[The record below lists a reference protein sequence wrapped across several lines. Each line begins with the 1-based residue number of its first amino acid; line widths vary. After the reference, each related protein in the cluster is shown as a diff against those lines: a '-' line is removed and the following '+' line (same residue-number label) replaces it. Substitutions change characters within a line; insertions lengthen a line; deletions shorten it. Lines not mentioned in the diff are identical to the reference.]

1 MRMSHSGE
9 GRSPELKRVY
19 QMWQRV
25 LSDRG
30 SDLTTMRDTVE
41 EFYRA
46 NFRLAED
53 VEVEAVFAPVP
64 GLWITTPAG
73 RSRSILYF
81 HGGGYALGSPR
92 AHAEMASW
100 IARAAQARV
109 FVLDYR
115 RAPEYRFPAALEDAL
130 LAYRWMVNSG
140 ADPRT
145 IAVGGDSAGGGLTLA
160 LLTTLR
166 DRGEPLPSS
175 AVCISPWVDLA
186 MTGESIVSRAALDPL
201 LTREGLRQFADWYLG
216 GQDAR
221 NPLASPLYADLR
233 GLPPLLV
240 QVGTSE
246 ILLDDAVRLSER
258 ARAAGVRVTLTKY
271 EDMPHVWHVFASFL
285 PEGREAG
292 REIGEFV
299 MQHSRRAAAA
309 TQAAPPR

>member
-1 MRMSHSGE
+1 MSHSGE
-9 GRSPELKRVY
+9 GRSPQLKRVY

-41 EFYRA
+41 EFYRS
-46 NFRLAED
+46 NFHLAED
-53 VEVEAVFAPVP
+53 VQVEAVFTPVP

-81 HGGGYALGSPR
+81 HGGGYALGSSR

-109 FVLDYR
+109 LVLDYR

-140 ADPRT
+140 TDLRAIT
-145 IAVGGDSAGGGLTLA
+145 VAGDSAGGGITLA

-186 MTGESIVSRAALDPL
+186 MTGESIVSKAALDPL
-201 LTREGLRQFADWYLG
+201 LTRESLRQFADWYLG

-221 NPLASPLYADLR
+221 NPLVSPLHADLR
-233 GLPPLLV
+233 GLPPLLI

-246 ILLDDAVRLSER
+246 ILLDDAVRLTDR
-258 ARAAGVRVTLTKY
+258 ARAAGVKVTLTQY

-285 PEGREAG
+285 PEAREAD

-299 MQHSRRAAAA
+299 MQHSLRAAAA

>member
-1 MRMSHSGE
+1 MRGSGE

-19 QMWQRV
+19 QMWEQV

-41 EFYRA
+41 DFYRA

-53 VEVEAVFAPVP
+53 VEVEAVFAPVS

-81 HGGGYALGSPR
+81 HGGGYALGSSR
-92 AHAEMASW
+92 AYAEMTSW

-109 FVLDYR
+109 FVVDYR

-130 LAYRWMVNSG
+130 LAYRWTVSSG

-145 IAVGGDSAGGGLTLA
+145 IVVAGDSAGGGLTLA
-160 LLTTLR
+160 LLTSLR
-166 DRGEPLPSS
+166 DRGEPLPSC
-175 AVCISPWVDLA
+175 AICISPWVDLE

-201 LTREGLRQFADWYLG
+201 LTREGLQQFADWYLG

-221 NPLASPLYADLR
+221 NPLVSPLHADLQ
-233 GLPPLLV
+233 GLPPLLI

-246 ILLDDAVRLSER
+246 ILLDDALRLRER
-258 ARAAGVRVTLTKY
+258 ARAAGVNVTLTKY
-271 EDMPHVWHVFASFL
+271 QDMPHVWHVFASFL
-285 PEGREAG
+285 PEGREAD
-292 REIGEFV
+292 REIGNFV

-309 TQAAPPR
+309 TQAGPTR

>member
-1 MRMSHSGE
+1 MK
-9 GRSPELKRVY
+9 RSAELKSVY
-19 QMWQRV
+19 EMWARV

-41 EFYRA
+41 DFYRT

-53 VEVEAVFAPVP
+53 VEVEAVFTPVP

-81 HGGGYALGSPR
+81 HGGGYALGSAK
-92 AHAEMASW
+92 AHAEMTSW

-130 LAYRWMVNSG
+130 LAYRWILNSG
-140 ADPRT
+140 DDPRT
-145 IAVGGDSAGGGLTLA
+145 LSVMGDSAGGGLTLA
-160 LLTTLR
+160 LLTSLR
-166 DRGEPLPSS
+166 DRGLPLPSS
-175 AVCISPWVDLA
+175 AVCISPWVDLE
-186 MTGESIVSRAALDPL
+186 MSGESIESRAALDPL
-201 LTREGLRQFADWYLG
+201 LTRDGLQQFADWYLG
-216 GQDAR
+216 GEDAR

-233 GLPPLLV
+233 DLPPLLI

-246 ILLDDAVRLSER
+246 ILLDDALRLEQR
-258 ARAAGVRVTLTKY
+258 ARAAGVKVALSTY

-285 PEGREAG
+285 PQARQAAG
-292 REIGEFV
+292 EIGDFV
-299 MQHSRRAAAA
+299 LQHGRRAAAA
-309 TQAAPPR
+309 SQTGHPR

>member
-1 MRMSHSGE
+1 MSRSGE
-9 GRSPELKRVY
+9 ERSPELKRVY
-19 QMWQRV
+19 CMWERV

-30 SDLTTMRDTVE
+30 SDLTNMRDTVE

-46 NFRLAED
+46 NFHLAED
-53 VEVEAVFAPVP
+53 VEVEAVFTPVP

-115 RAPEYRFPAALEDAL
+115 RAPEYRFPAALEDAM
-130 LAYRWMVNSG
+130 LAYRSVVNSG
-140 ADPRT
+140 ADPRA
-145 IAVGGDSAGGGLTLA
+145 IAVAGDSAGGGLTLA
-160 LLTTLR
+160 LLTWLR

-175 AVCISPWVDLA
+175 AVCISPWVDLE
-186 MTGESIVSRAALDPL
+186 MTGESIGSRAALDPL
-201 LTREGLRQFADWYLG
+201 LTREGLQQFADWYLG

-221 NPLASPLYADLR
+221 NPLVSPLHADLQ
-233 GLPPLLV
+233 GLPPLLI

-246 ILLDDAVRLSER
+246 ILLDDALRLAER
-258 ARAAGVRVTLTKY
+258 ARVAGVNVTLSKY

-285 PEGREAG
+285 PEARQAD

-299 MQHSRRAAAA
+299 MRHSRRAAAA

>member
-1 MRMSHSGE
+1 MSRAE
-9 GRSPELKRVY
+9 ENRSPELQRVY
-19 QMWQRV
+19 QMWARV

-41 EFYRA
+41 EFYRK

-53 VEVEAVFAPVP
+53 VEVEAVFDPVP
-64 GLWITTPAG
+64 GLWISTPAG
-73 RSRSILYF
+73 RSRSLLYF
-81 HGGGYALGSPR
+81 HGGGYALGSSR

-140 ADPRT
+140 TDPRSL
-145 IAVGGDSAGGGLTLA
+145 AVGGDSAGGGLTLA
-160 LLTTLR
+160 LLVSLR

-175 AVCISPWVDLA
+175 AVCISPWVDLE
-186 MTGESIVSRAALDPL
+186 MTGASIVSKAEVDPL
-201 LTREGLRQFADWYLG
+201 LSRAGLQQFADWYLG
-216 GQDAR
+216 GQSAR
-221 NPLASPLYADLR
+221 QPLVSPLHADLR
-233 GLPPLLV
+233 ELPPLLI

-246 ILLDDAVRLSER
+246 ILLDDAVRLAER
-258 ARAAGVRVTLTKY
+258 ARAAGVRVTLQQY

-285 PEGREAG
+285 PEGREAA
-292 REIGEFV
+292 REIGDFV
-299 MQHSRRAAAA
+299 LQHSRRAAAA
-309 TQAAPPR
+309 TQTPPR

>member
-1 MRMSHSGE
+1 
-9 GRSPELKRVY
+9 
-19 QMWQRV
+19 
-25 LSDRG
+25 
-30 SDLTTMRDTVE
+30 
-41 EFYRA
+41 
-46 NFRLAED
+46 

-73 RSRSILYF
+73 CSRSILYF
-81 HGGGYALGSPR
+81 HGGGYALGSSR
-92 AHAEMASW
+92 AHAEMTSW
-100 IARAAQARV
+100 LARAAQARV

-130 LAYRWMVNSG
+130 LAYRWMLNSG

-145 IAVGGDSAGGGLTLA
+145 IALGGDSAGGGLTLA

-175 AVCISPWVDLA
+175 AICISPWVDLE
-186 MTGESIVSRAALDPL
+186 MTGDSILSRAALDPL
-201 LTREGLRQFADWYLG
+201 LTREGLRQFAHWYLG

-233 GLPPLLV
+233 DLPPLLI

-246 ILLDDAVRLSER
+246 ILRDDAVRLAER
-258 ARAAGVRVTLTKY
+258 ARAAGVRVTLTQY

-285 PEGREAG
+285 PEAREAG

>member
-1 MRMSHSGE
+1 MSRAE
-9 GRSPELKRVY
+9 ENRSPELKRVY
-19 QMWQRV
+19 QMWMRV

-41 EFYRA
+41 EFYRS

-53 VEVEAVFAPVP
+53 VEVEAVFDPVP

-73 RSRSILYF
+73 RSRSLLYF
-81 HGGGYALGSPR
+81 HGGGYALGSSR

-115 RAPEYRFPAALEDAL
+115 RAPEYRFPAALQDAL
-130 LAYRWMVNSG
+130 LAYRWLVNSG
-140 ADPRT
+140 SDPRS

-160 LLTTLR
+160 LLVSLR

-175 AVCISPWVDLA
+175 ALCISPWVDLE
-186 MTGESIVSRAALDPL
+186 MTGASIASKAEVDPL
-201 LTREGLRQFADWYLG
+201 LSREGLQQFADWYLG
-216 GQDAR
+216 GQSAR
-221 NPLASPLYADLR
+221 QPLVSPLHADLQ
-233 GLPPLLV
+233 GLPPLLI

-246 ILLDDAVRLSER
+246 ILLDDAVRLAER
-258 ARAAGVRVTLTKY
+258 ARAAGVRVTLHQY

-285 PEGREAG
+285 PEGREAA
-292 REIGEFV
+292 REIGDFV
-299 MQHSRRAAAA
+299 LQHSRRAAAA
-309 TQAAPPR
+309 TQTPLR

>member
-1 MRMSHSGE
+1 MSHYRE
-9 GRSPELKRVY
+9 DRSPELKRVY

-30 SDLTTMRDTVE
+30 SDLTTMRDTVD

-81 HGGGYALGSPR
+81 HGGGYALGSSR

-130 LAYRWMVNSG
+130 LAYRWMVSSV
-140 ADPRT
+140 DPHT

-160 LLTTLR
+160 LLTSLR
-166 DRGEPLPSS
+166 DRGEPLPSC
-175 AVCISPWVDLA
+175 AICISPWVDLE
-186 MTGESIVSRAALDPL
+186 MTGESIVSKAALDPL
-201 LTREGLRQFADWYLG
+201 LTREGLQQFADWYLG

-221 NPLASPLYADLR
+221 NPLVSPLHADLQ
-233 GLPPLLV
+233 GLPPLLI

-246 ILLDDAVRLSER
+246 ILLDDALRLTER
-258 ARAAGVRVTLTKY
+258 ARAAGVKVTLTEY

-299 MQHSRRAAAA
+299 IQHSRRAAAA
-309 TQAAPPR
+309 ATQAGPPR

>member
-1 MRMSHSGE
+1 MN
-9 GRSPELKRVY
+9 RSPELKRVY
-19 QMWQRV
+19 QMWAGV

-41 EFYRA
+41 EFYRS

-53 VEVEAVFAPVP
+53 VEVEAVFNPVP
-64 GLWITTPAG
+64 GLWVTTPAG

-81 HGGGYALGSPR
+81 HGGGYVLGSSK

-130 LAYRWMVNSG
+130 LAYHGMLSSG
-140 ADPRT
+140 IDPRAIT
-145 IAVGGDSAGGGLTLA
+145 VAGDSAGGGLTLA
-160 LLTTLR
+160 LLTSLR

-175 AVCISPWVDLA
+175 AVCISPWVDLE
-186 MTGESIVSRAALDPL
+186 MTGASIVSKASADPL
-201 LTREGLRQFADWYLG
+201 LTREGLQQFADWYLG
-216 GQDAR
+216 GQNAR
-221 NPLASPLYADLR
+221 NPLVSPLNADLS
-233 GLPPLLV
+233 GLPPLLI

-246 ILLDDAVRLSER
+246 ILLDDALRLAER
-258 ARAAGVRVTLTKY
+258 ACAAGVKVTLSQY

-285 PEGREAG
+285 PEGRQADN
-292 REIGEFV
+292 EIGEFV
-299 MQHSRRAAAA
+299 MQHGRRAAAA
-309 TQAAPPR
+309 P

>member
-1 MRMSHSGE
+1 MS
-9 GRSPELKRVY
+9 RSPELKRVY
-19 QMWQRV
+19 QMWERV

-41 EFYRA
+41 EFYRS

-53 VEVEAVFAPVP
+53 VEMEAVFEPVP

-73 RSRSILYF
+73 RSRNILYF
-81 HGGGYALGSPR
+81 HGGGYALGSSR

-130 LAYRWMVNSG
+130 LAYHGMLNSG
-140 ADPRT
+140 IDPRGLT
-145 IAVGGDSAGGGLTLA
+145 VAGDSAGGGLTLA
-160 LLTTLR
+160 LLTSLR

-175 AVCISPWVDLA
+175 AVCISPWVDLE
-186 MTGESIVSRAALDPL
+186 MTGASIVSKAAVDPL
-201 LTREGLRQFADWYLG
+201 LTRQGLQQFADWYLG

-221 NPLASPLYADLR
+221 NPLVSPLYADLQ
-233 GLPPLLV
+233 GLPPLLI

-246 ILLDDAVRLSER
+246 ILLDDAQRLAQR
-258 ARAAGVRVTLTKY
+258 ARAAGVKVTLSQY

-285 PEGREAG
+285 PEARQADN
-292 REIGEFV
+292 EIGEFV
-299 MQHSRRAAAA
+299 MQHTRRAAAA
-309 TQAAPPR
+309 TQAGPPR

>member
-1 MRMSHSGE
+1 MSHYGE
-9 GRSPELKRVY
+9 DRSPELKRVY

-30 SDLTTMRDTVE
+30 SDLTTMRDTVD

-53 VEVEAVFAPVP
+53 VEVEAVFVPVP

-81 HGGGYALGSPR
+81 HGGGYALGSSR

-130 LAYRWMVNSG
+130 LAYRWMVSSG
-140 ADPRT
+140 DPHT

-160 LLTTLR
+160 LLTSLR
-166 DRGEPLPSS
+166 DRGEPLPSC
-175 AVCISPWVDLA
+175 AICISPWVDLQ
-186 MTGESIVSRAALDPL
+186 MTGESIVSKAGLDPL
-201 LTREGLRQFADWYLG
+201 LTREGLQQFADWYLG

-221 NPLASPLYADLR
+221 NPLVSPLHADLQ
-233 GLPPLLV
+233 GLPPLLI

-246 ILLDDAVRLSER
+246 ILLDDALRLTER
-258 ARAAGVRVTLTKY
+258 ARAAGVKVTLTEY

>member
-1 MRMSHSGE
+1 MSNPGE

-19 QMWQRV
+19 RMWQQV

-53 VEVEAVFAPVP
+53 VEVEAVFTPVP

-81 HGGGYALGSPR
+81 HGGGYALGSSR

-115 RAPEYRFPAALEDAL
+115 RAPEYRFPAALEDAI
-130 LAYRWMVNSG
+130 LAYRWMMNSG
-140 ADPRT
+140 TDPRA

-160 LLTTLR
+160 LLTSLR
-166 DRGEPLPSS
+166 NRAEPLPSC
-175 AVCISPWVDLA
+175 AICISPWVDLE
-186 MTGESIVSRAALDPL
+186 MTGESIVSKSALDPL
-201 LTREGLRQFADWYLG
+201 LTREGLQQFADWYLG

-221 NPLASPLYADLR
+221 NPLISPLHANLH

-246 ILLDDAVRLSER
+246 ILLDDALRLAER
-258 ARAAGVRVTLTKY
+258 ARAAGVKVTLTKY

-285 PEGREAG
+285 PEGREAA

-299 MQHSRRAAAA
+299 LQNSRRAVAA
-309 TQAAPPR
+309 TQAGPPR